1 MAEMATW
8 VRGVQRTGARAVA
21 ATDEEPLNLYRTFV
35 TLVSL
40 TRVIVER

>member
-8 VRGVQRTGARAVA
+8 IRGVDRAGTRAVA
-21 ATDEEPLNLYRTFV
+21 VSDDDPLRLYRTFV

-40 TRVIVER
+40 TRTIV